1 MQVPSVLTSVVS
13 VTLCTAHSV
22 AKRVRLVGAL
32 MCIFDALSGTLWA
45 VALPSALWSGAPSAS
60 PEAHQT
66 ELFRTKLNRKVFEC
80 RVLHAM
86 LKFFRKGRKSLSGLS
101 FFQRYRDRPTTDSE
115 LGPQPWN
122 LPLPPDIMNHIIDTY
137 NDIPVDIPTIFALAQ
152 SYPVLQL
159 FCLSKIF
166 QNLHISCMACRNFLT
181 FELLA
186 HVIQAYPF
194 VLERVKSLTLEGPF
208 ERKQLTGSSYV
219 LSQITER
226 SHNLV
231 RLSLAHSIRTWE
243 DLNEILRKHIL
254 ILLSQSRLHTVALC
268 FYWIPIELLNHLPD
282 LKRLEVDRFPER
294 PALDIVPV
302 RECKV
307 KVEELALI
315 NVCGVGAKPIL
326 HARSPFDFST
336 LKVFE
341 VHKGWM
347 VDIQEIV
354 NISAASL
361 CKLVL
366 DVCDD
371 QNIDL
376 GVLSCLEHITLS
388 VQIESFSQLHLS
400 NGDVI
405 QQTYFPLPPAQLQFI
420 SKTLA
425 TCKPHNSIETIRL
438 VISPFHLEDVVPCD
452 WLSLDSLFECPGTW
466 EVLKEVSLITV
477 PHGANIHE
485 VLSEHCL
492 EQVEPVRMPCL
503 DGRGVMVKWFQHVK
517 RGNLAQRGGHDAVGA
532 AATRDFAILAEQW
545 RRPGQLSISF
555 LSYR

>member
-1 MQVPSVLTSVVS
+1 
-13 VTLCTAHSV
+13 
-22 AKRVRLVGAL
+22 
-32 MCIFDALSGTLWA
+32 
-45 VALPSALWSGAPSAS
+45 
-60 PEAHQT
+60 
-66 ELFRTKLNRKVFEC
+66 
-80 RVLHAM
+80 M
-86 LKFFRKGRKSLSGLS
+86 LKFFRRGRKSLSGLS

-137 NDIPVDIPTIFALAQ
+137 NDIPIDIPTILALAQ

-371 QNIDL
+371 QSAYC
-376 GVLSCLEHITLS
+376 V
-388 VQIESFSQLHLS
+388 
-400 NGDVI
+400 
-405 QQTYFPLPPAQLQFI
+405 
-420 SKTLA
+420 
-425 TCKPHNSIETIRL
+425 
-438 VISPFHLEDVVPCD
+438 SPNMMF
-452 WLSLDSLFECPGTW
+452 
-466 EVLKEVSLITV
+466 
-477 PHGANIHE
+477 
-485 VLSEHCL
+485 
-492 EQVEPVRMPCL
+492 
-503 DGRGVMVKWFQHVK
+503 
-517 RGNLAQRGGHDAVGA
+517 
-532 AATRDFAILAEQW
+532 
-545 RRPGQLSISF
+545 
-555 LSYR
+555 

>member
-1 MQVPSVLTSVVS
+1 
-13 VTLCTAHSV
+13 
-22 AKRVRLVGAL
+22 
-32 MCIFDALSGTLWA
+32 
-45 VALPSALWSGAPSAS
+45 
-60 PEAHQT
+60 
-66 ELFRTKLNRKVFEC
+66 
-80 RVLHAM
+80 M
-86 LKFFRKGRKSLSGLS
+86 LKFFRRGRKSLSGLS

-137 NDIPVDIPTIFALAQ
+137 NDIPIDIPTILALAQ
-152 SYPVLQL
+152 SYPVLQP
-159 FCLSKIF
+159 FCFSKIF
-166 QNLHISCMACRNFLT
+166 QNLHISCLAGRNFHS
-181 FELLA
+181 FKFLA
-186 HVIQAYPF
+186 HVIQVYPF

-231 RLSLAHSIRTWE
+231 RLCLSYSITTWE
-243 DLNEILRKHIL
+243 GLNKTLRKHIL

-282 LKRLEVDRFPER
+282 FKRLEVERFPER
-294 PALDIVPV
+294 PALDIVPA

-307 KVEELALI
+307 KVEELALMDI
-315 NVCGVGAKPIL
+315 YGVRRKAIL
-326 HARSPFDFST
+326 QTRSPFDFST

-341 VHKGWM
+341 VHNGWM
-347 VDIQEIV
+347 LDIQEIV

-361 CKLVL
+361 RKLVL
-366 DVCDD
+366 DVCDN

-388 VQIESFSQLHLS
+388 VRIESFSQVHIS

-425 TCKPHNSIETIRL
+425 TCKPHNSIEGIRL
-438 VISPFHLEDVVPCD
+438 LISLFHLEDMGPCD
-452 WLSLDSLFECPGTW
+452 WLSLDSLFEFPGTW
-466 EVLKEVSLITV
+466 EALNEVSLITV
-477 PHGANIHE
+477 QHGENIHE

-492 EQVEPVRMPCL
+492 EKVEPVKMPCL
-503 DGRGVMVKWFQHVK
+503 DGRGVMVKWCQHVK
-517 RGNLAQRGGHDAVGA
+517 RGTLALRRDHAFRA
-532 AATRDFAILAEQW
+532 AAVRDLLTQVYWAWDSTRTSYSRIKV
-545 RRPGQLSISF
+545 SISIVLLEYDG
-555 LSYR
+555 LSRRDAQHTRCYTL